1 MTAFTF
7 CNSTQTNL
15 TRRMLRKSAQSGFL
29 KTGVDWRKIHEKMV
43 TILIHGYNIH
53 WFLPANKFVLGFIWI
68 SLPVGNMTER

>member
-1 MTAFTF
+1 MTAFTW

-15 TRRMLRKSAQSGFL
+15 TKRMLRKSAQSGFL
-29 KTGVDWRKIHEKMV
+29 KIEVDWRKIHEKMV

-53 WFLPANKFVLGFIWI
+53 LFLLANKFVLGFIWT